1 MSAAK
6 TNPKTAAERVGAMRR
21 RRHEA
26 GLQMLTLWV
35 PKARA
40 TEVREVV
47 RRILATPPGQT
58 PGPAMGVPT
67 TAGPPAAAPPKAA
80 RPPGGKRAVQCR
92 VVLPST
98 RTPPALR
105 KALRRAGM
113 TCAAAGRW
121 HGTLTPGQREGLA
134 PLVQQADGC
143 WEEG

>member
-1 MSAAK
+1 MSAA
-6 TNPKTAAERVGAMRR
+6 KTAAERVSALRPRR
-21 RRHEA
+21 REA

-40 TEVREVV
+40 IEVREVV

-58 PGPAMGVPT
+58 PGPAAGVPT
-67 TAGPPAAAPPKAA
+67 AAAPPKAA
-80 RPPGGKRAVQCR
+80 SPPGGKRAVQWR
-92 VVLPST
+92 VVLPPT
-98 RTPPALR
+98 RTPSALR

-113 TCAAAGRW
+113 ACAAAGRW